1 MSTLTKR
8 KKLFFRIK
16 NEFLEEFLTTC
27 IRLGLLSS
35 IPILVIAFTVKS
47 QAFEGKSDTYLR
59 QALRQQKHVSAVNE
73 QVPLPEDLKRH
84 NVFFAPS
91 EPERNSLDLEE
102 SIKGILEQSLVW
114 IKENKNKVLIHAII
128 IPSLTDEMGSKQQL
142 MPLGGIIL
150 YKEK

>member
-16 NEFLEEFLTTC
+16 KEFLEILATC
-27 IRLGLLSS
+27 FRFGLLSS

-59 QALRQQKHVSAVNE
+59 QALRQQKLVSAVNE
-73 QVPLPEDLKRH
+73 QKPLPENLKRH
-84 NVFFAPS
+84 DVFFAPDAA
-91 EPERNSLDLEE
+91 ERQLLSLEE
-102 SIKGILEQSLVW
+102 ALKGILEQSLIW
-114 IKENKNKVLIHAII
+114 IKENEKKVSIQAII
-128 IPSLTDEMGSKQQL
+128 IPSVVDEVGSKQQL
-142 MPLGGIIL
+142 MPFGGIIL